1 MAIYW
6 IYIATCL
13 LSASVALATTPIV
26 RLIALKFKKFDV
38 PTERKIHRQPM
49 VRLGGIAIFGAT
61 LVSLFFA
68 WLAGALDEFTA
79 ETLSTILLLL
89 LGGSSFFFVGFADD
103 LFELSAIKRLCM
115 QGAIASIFWSLGI
128 QIDTLTLPGLS
139 APIALGWLSLPITVF
154 WLAGV
159 VNAINWIDGL
169 DGLATGVSSIITAVL
184 VMLGIAMSQPV
195 PAIIGSALLGSL
207 LGFLYH
213 NYNPAKIFMG
223 DGGAYFIGFILAS
236 LCIVG
241 PQHIDSPFSTVLPL
255 VILAG
260 RSARR
265 YDRGA
270 IGLALS

>member
-241 PQHIDSPFSTVLPL
+241 PQHIDSPF
-255 VILAG
+255 
-260 RSARR
+260 
-265 YDRGA
+265 
-270 IGLALS
+270 